1 MSEHEEKARFRQHID
16 HTLSGLTGDPFL
28 CQRVMAHARKGES
41 KMKHRFHLTK
51 GFVVALIVLLC
62 MSTAVAGGI
71 YGGSISWKG
80 DVLYDEQPEVY
91 VAPTAAPPDT
101 AIDPDQRICD
111 LNDELRADGKA
122 LVIWHADE
130 NGKAHRYVS
139 TRLTQDV
146 QEAEVLRELV
156 TQAGFPWPRIPDG
169 YEMVQGTVFY
179 ACREGGEWQLTD
191 TQDQGD
197 GLTAEWYALSDA
209 DALVSGYDLLLRK
222 NGVAEQYIDVYV
234 DMQEVSDPQ
243 EAFIGFREGERIEV
257 LNVPGMDDAIAV
269 TGDTCQL
276 NLRRVLR
283 EPIRVRTLR
292 PVEEPETVSCG
303 EISIVVFSTVE
314 DAAPLCGM
322 FAD

>member
-1 MSEHEEKARFRQHID
+1 MNDQQNKAKFRQSID

-41 KMKHRFHLTK
+41 KMRACWIK
-51 GFVVALIVLLC
+51 GFVVALIVVLC
-62 MSTAVAGGI
+62 MGTAAVASGL

-80 DVLYDEQPEVY
+80 DVVYDEQPNVY
-91 VAPTAAPPDT
+91 AAPTAAPQNT
-101 AIDPDQRICD
+101 EIDLWQRIGN
-111 LNDELRADGKA
+111 LSAELRADGKV
-122 LVIWHADE
+122 LVIWQADE
-130 NGKAHRYVS
+130 NGKAHMSVS

-146 QEAEVLRELV
+146 QEVEVLRAIV
-156 TQAGFPWPRIPDG
+156 VQAGFPWPRIPDG
-169 YEMVQGTVFY
+169 YELAQGTVFY

-197 GLTAEWYALSDA
+197 GLTAEWYTLTDA

-222 NGVAEQYIDVYV
+222 NGVAEQYIGVYV
-234 DMQEVSDPQ
+234 DMQELSDPQ
-243 EAFIGFREGERIEV
+243 EAFIGFHEGEHFEV
-257 LNVPGMDDAIAV
+257 LDVPGMDDAIAV

-276 NLRRVLR
+276 NMRRVLG
-283 EPIRVRTLR
+283 EPIRVRTLCTG
-292 PVEEPETVSCG
+292 EEPETVSCG